1 MHIATGEMESEGADE
16 PLEGIK
22 RAKSD
27 TIIIKVLVVLDG
39 FYRRGP
45 TIELSPGRSQQ
56 NVVLGRLL
64 DVL

>member
-1 MHIATGEMESEGADE
+1 MESEGPDE

-39 FYRRGP
+39 FYRGL

-56 NVVLGRLL
+56 NVVLG
-64 DVL
+64 